1 MTREGSQSHFLRISR
16 GLWGFAYVEHFSLK
30 LSSRVNSRLFLIKAY
45 LPKYLLCFSRRSLTN
60 LLSLSCNLWN
70 RSFWFQNLNVES
82 FSHHQHFWKRSFLI
96 PFARIWGCFLLVSVS
111 GSLTPTGRLMVE
123 FPLDPALSKMLIV
136 SCDMGCSADI
146 LIIVSMLSVP
156 SIFYRPK
163 VPSVHCVLRTLKSI
177 NRHFTRTDWPLNV
190 PAVQNWRFSS
200 RVERRRVT
208 RWERSSRCLRVITW
222 PTSTFTC
229 SGRTTI
235 TPASGVTITSSTPKP
250 CERYLNWS
258 LTNQCFKS
266 FS

>member
-1 MTREGSQSHFLRISR
+1 M
-16 GLWGFAYVEHFSLK
+16 
-30 LSSRVNSRLFLIKAY
+30 
-45 LPKYLLCFSRRSLTN
+45 
-60 LLSLSCNLWN
+60 
-70 RSFWFQNLNVES
+70 ES
-82 FSHHQHFWKRSFLI
+82 FSLHQHFWKRCCLMYLRMVCSRPCLG
-96 PFARIWGCFLLVSVS
+96 A
-111 GSLTPTGRLMVE
+111 LTPTGRLMVE

-146 LIIVSMLSVP
+146 LIVVSMLSVP

-163 VPSVHCVLRTLKSI
+163 VQSARCALVFVTHSNNLL
-177 NRHFTRTDWPLNV
+177 TRTDWSVNV
-190 PAVQNWRFSS
+190 ATVQICRCLS

-250 CERYLNWS
+250 CER
-258 LTNQCFKS
+258 
-266 FS
+266 